1 MVTESQRKAFLDAL
15 NTICNTSILI
25 SKKHAKYDRWLK
37 NFYYRYNNNTMPEEH
52 IQMFKSRLNNY
63 HITAP
68 PSSRHI
74 LPISIYA
81 LNFIIP

>member
-37 NFYYRYNNNTMPEEH
+37 NFYYRYNNNTMP
-52 IQMFKSRLNNY
+52 
-63 HITAP
+63 
-68 PSSRHI
+68 
-74 LPISIYA
+74 
-81 LNFIIP
+81 